1 MFVREELPFR
11 FVESQGFKEYLAA
24 LQPGF
29 NTLSRITLA
38 RDILMLY
45 ETKKV
50 QLQKYFSKYGGR
62 VCLTT
67 DNWSS
72 CQNMAYMCLTVHF
85 IDVDW
90 KLQKKILNFCQV
102 TGHTGEIMAQNVEAC
117 LNSWKLNKI
126 LSLTIDNASSNDD
139 GLKEIDDSVAKIR
152 DAVKYVRS
160 SNSRLT
166 RFKACIAQENI
177 PHKSL
182 VCIDVETRWNST
194 YLMLVAA
201 LKHQKVFE
209 LLEMQDKKFVE
220 ELNKGR
226 GIPSIQDWDYA
237 KSVLPFL
244 EIFYDATL
252 RISGSSYVTSNLYM
266 KEVFALGRRIQQ
278 YRDYDDLSISLM
290 ASKMK
295 AKYNKYWGNAK
306 TINMLLLIAVV
317 LDPCH
322 KLDYVEWCLV
332 NSFGAKVGG
341 ELKAKLSSCLHSLYN
356 LYQGADEGNQDD
368 TLSQPSP
375 SDKAKDIYDM
385 GLYRRSTGRKSNL
398 KSELDRYL
406 NENCEPNDK
415 PLDILGWWKVN
426 SNRFSILANMARDI
440 LAIPVSTVA
449 SESTFSM
456 GEESSINIVDH

>member
-1 MFVREELPFR
+1 MDPANEVANRDVPISESAEHSTSTLPPLPTTSSERKNRSIVWEHFKRTPDDESKAQCQHCLKVIKCGNGTSAMRSHLKICISNPGSDRGKRQKTGTSPSPEAQVGRFDAEYAREKLISMFVREELPFR
-11 FVESQGFKEYLAA
+11 FVESQGFKEYSAA

-29 NTLSRITLA
+29 NTLSCFTLA
-38 RDILMLY
+38 RDILVLH

-72 CQNMAYMCLTVHF
+72 CQNMAYMCLTAHF

-126 LSLTIDNASSNDD
+126 LSLTVDNASSNDD

-177 PHKSL
+177 PHKTL
-182 VCIDVETRWNST
+182 VCLDVETRWNST

-201 LKHQKVFE
+201 LRHQKAFE

-226 GIPSIQDWDYA
+226 GVPLFQDWDYA

-244 EIFYDATL
+244 EMFYDATL

-266 KEVFALGRRIQQ
+266 KEVFALGRRIQ
-278 YRDYDDLSISLM
+278 
-290 ASKMK
+290 
-295 AKYNKYWGNAK
+295 
-306 TINMLLLIAVV
+306 
-317 LDPCH
+317 
-322 KLDYVEWCLV
+322 
-332 NSFGAKVGG
+332 
-341 ELKAKLSSCLHSLYN
+341 
-356 LYQGADEGNQDD
+356 
-368 TLSQPSP
+368 
-375 SDKAKDIYDM
+375 
-385 GLYRRSTGRKSNL
+385 
-398 KSELDRYL
+398 
-406 NENCEPNDK
+406 
-415 PLDILGWWKVN
+415 
-426 SNRFSILANMARDI
+426 
-440 LAIPVSTVA
+440 
-449 SESTFSM
+449 
-456 GEESSINIVDH
+456 